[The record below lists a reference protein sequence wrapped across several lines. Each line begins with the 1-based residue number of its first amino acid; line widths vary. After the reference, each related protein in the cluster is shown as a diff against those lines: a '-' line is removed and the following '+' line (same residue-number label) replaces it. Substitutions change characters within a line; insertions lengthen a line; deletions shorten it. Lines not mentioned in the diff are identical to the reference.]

1 MMNRVLRTLGN
12 TISLR
17 SDGRGD
23 APPAAQNTAIET
35 TTPEDLI
42 TACTLH
48 HIGLTAEQTR
58 HMAGNDAYEPL
69 RRAIINA
76 HRGHDDDGNRDE
88 IRYAGGRAG
97 GRYSVSLAEVLAEKF
112 DNALFHIDS
121 RLRHDVYNRLF
132 RLIEMQYGIAPHA
145 YDPGH
150 MLGQLMR
157 DTVDGIAR
165 EIMDGETSAHGH
177 PHVRVAIDIDAAV
190 AQCAAAIAHILERN
204 GDLRRLQI
212 ISRFRLQGAWRSPA
226 FIDDLEIKAKEA
238 GFNLNRTGRSEDLPF
253 EPADDGSHPEWPRII
268 GARPRKSMLAAAE

>member
-12 TISLR
+12 AISLR
-17 SDGRGD
+17 HDGRGN
-23 APPAAQNTAIET
+23 APPAGADSGPET
-35 TTPEDLI
+35 TDPETI
-42 TACTLH
+42 INTCTLNH
-48 HIGLTAEQTR
+48 TGLTSEQTR
-58 HMAGNDAYEPL
+58 QMAGDDAYESL

-76 HRGHDDDGNRDE
+76 HRGHDDDGNREE

-97 GRYSVSLAEVLAEKF
+97 GRYSVSLAEVMAEKF
-112 DNALFHIDS
+112 DNALFHMDS

-132 RLIEMQYGIAPHA
+132 RVIEMQYGIAPHA

-165 EIMDGETSAHGH
+165 EIMEGETSGNGHAHI
-177 PHVRVAIDIDAAV
+177 RIAIDIDAAV
-190 AQCAAAIAHILERN
+190 AQCADAIANILDRN

-226 FIDDLEIKAKEA
+226 FIDDLEAKAKKI
-238 GFNLNRTGRSEDLPF
+238 GFSLNRTGRSEDLPF

-268 GARPRKSMLAAAE
+268 GARPRKNMLATAE

>member
-12 TISLR
+12 AISLR
-17 SDGRGD
+17 YDGRGD
-23 APPAAQNTAIET
+23 APPAPGNAPPETADPDSI
-35 TTPEDLI
+35 I
-42 TACTLH
+42 NACTLR
-48 HIGLTAEQTR
+48 HIGLTAAQTQ
-58 HMAGNDAYEPL
+58 HMAGGEAFESL

-76 HRGHDDDGNRDE
+76 HRGHDDDGNREE

-97 GRYSVSLAEVLAEKF
+97 GRYSVSLAEVMSEKF
-112 DNALFHIDS
+112 DNALFHMDG

-132 RLIEMQYGIAPHA
+132 RLIEMKYGIAPHA

-165 EIMDGETSAHGH
+165 EIMEGETTSDGHAHI
-177 PHVRVAIDIDAAV
+177 RITIDIDAAV
-190 AQCAAAIAHILERN
+190 AQCAEAIAQILER
-204 GDLRRLQI
+204 GGELRRLRI

-226 FIDDLEIKAKEA
+226 FLDDLEKKAKEI
-238 GFNLNRTGRSEDLPF
+238 GFSLNREGRSEDLPF

-268 GARPRKSMLAAAE
+268 GARPRKSALVHAE